1 MDPGSRKPRE
11 SNPEL
16 RAGQRWSRQANG
28 RNRLLNEPSV
38 ERVRREANCALS
50 EEGWAEADVRGLGWP
65 DRVSRLKLAEVKT
78 GHWQETERLSK
89 SRQEGPKKEDSR
101 ERGPREKASWPVE

>member
-1 MDPGSRKPRE
+1 M
-11 SNPEL
+11 
-16 RAGQRWSRQANG
+16 
-28 RNRLLNEPSV
+28 NRT
-38 ERVRREANCALS
+38 LS
-50 EEGWAEADVRGLGWP
+50 EEGSAEVGVRSLGWP
-65 DRVSRLKLAEVKT
+65 DGVSRLKLAEVKT